1 MKKIVSVFLII
12 CLAVMSLVACGAT
25 NKTYYLYED
34 GKLNKEAY
42 IVIDGDKWTDDD
54 GASGR
59 VEIKGEKIV
68 FYTVL
73 FGEEEELWD
82 GTIKNDTITLSYTIV
97 DTEYEYVYRAE

>member
-1 MKKIVSVFLII
+1 MKKLVIVFLVI
-12 CLAVMSLVACGAT
+12 CLTAVSLVACGEAK
-25 NKTYYLYED
+25 KTYYLYED
-34 GKLNKEAY
+34 GELNKEAY
-42 IVIDGDKWTDDD
+42 IVIDGDKWTDED

-68 FYTVL
+68 FYTVI
-73 FGEEEELWD
+73 FGEEEELSD